1 MISKITPIMA
11 RFNSFVFFALTTC
24 TALTAQDIIKTAQN
38 VQVLYDETGTA
49 YLTHQVTKKQTIY
62 GIGRLYHIQADE
74 LLSLNPDLAARS
86 LKRNELLRIPLK
98 GKICTLETD
107 RAAFYKVEPGETLY
121 SIARTKSA
129 FDLKNLIARNH
140 LNDHPIKAG
149 QLLMIGYLCNP
160 PDEQPVDSILEK
172 ATPLPKSAEPTIQV
186 EKTTEFNIVRQGVAA
201 RSKIELGP
209 GRFYALHRDVPK
221 NQSIQI
227 VNPITGRA
235 VIAKVLGKIPRNYS
249 PDVEVVVSS
258 EVAKELFAAGK
269 KFFVQ
274 VKYSK

>member
-1 MISKITPIMA
+1 MA
-11 RFNSFVFFALTTC
+11 RFNSLVFFALTTC
-24 TALTAQDIIKTAQN
+24 TALTAQDTIKTAQN

-98 GKICTLETD
+98 GKICTLATD

-172 ATPLPKSAEPTIQV
+172 ATPLPRSAEPTIQV

-249 PDVEVVVSS
+249 PEVEVVVSS